1 MNLLTNKEEEKK
13 EKELIVAKIDN
24 GIVIDHITPPGR
36 AFYALKALKIDEK
49 FPHSVFVAINLPS
62 RKFGR
67 KDLLKIRNMNRED
80 LDIKKLG
87 LLISGSNIA
96 YIKNYAIIEK
106 EKIKAPKR
114 ISGVIKCPGLNCIT
128 SQYEDVEP
136 EFIVLNGHKPI
147 SLRCVYC
154 DVIFNVHENISLML

>member
-1 MNLLTNKEEEKK
+1 MNLLNNKEEKT

-36 AFYALKALKIDEK
+36 AFYALKALNIDEN

-80 LDIKKLG
+80 LNIEKLS

-96 YIKNYAIIEK
+96 YIKDFTIIEK

-128 SQYEDVEP
+128 SQHEDVEP
-136 EFIVLNGHKPI
+136 EFIVLSEHQPI

-154 DVIFNVHENISLML
+154 DVIFNVHEHISLML

>member
-1 MNLLTNKEEEKK
+1 MNLLNSIEEKS

-36 AFYALKALKIDEK
+36 AFYALKALNIDEN

-67 KDLLKIRNMNRED
+67 KDLLKIRNMKRED
-80 LDIKKLG
+80 LNIEKLG

-96 YIKNYAIIEK
+96 YIKDYMIIEK
-106 EKIKAPKR
+106 EKIKTPKR
-114 ISGVIKCPGLNCIT
+114 ISGVIRCPGLNCIT
-128 SQYEDVEP
+128 SQREDVKP
-136 EFIVLNGHKPI
+136 EFIVLTDYHPI

-154 DVIFNVHENISLML
+154 DVIFNVHEHISLML

>member
-1 MNLLTNKEEEKK
+1 MNNKEEKT
-13 EKELIVAKIDN
+13 EKELTVAKIDN

-36 AFYALKALKIDEK
+36 AFYALKALNIDEN

-80 LDIKKLG
+80 LNIEKLG

-96 YIKNYAIIEK
+96 YIKDFIIIEK
-106 EKIKAPKR
+106 EKIKTPEK

-128 SQYEDVEP
+128 SQHEDVEP
-136 EFIVLNGHKPI
+136 EFIVLSKHKPI

-154 DVIFNVHENISLML
+154 DVVFNVHEHISLML

>member
-1 MNLLTNKEEEKK
+1 MIPLNNQKEKT

-36 AFYALKALKIDEK
+36 AFYALKALNIDEN

-67 KDLLKIRNMNRED
+67 KDILKIRNMNRED
-80 LDIKKLG
+80 LNIQKLG
-87 LLISGSNIA
+87 LLISGSNIV
-96 YIKNYAIIEK
+96 YIKDYKIIEK
-106 EKIKAPKR
+106 EKIKIPKK
-114 ISGVIKCPGLNCIT
+114 ITGVLKCPGLNCIT
-128 SQYEDVEP
+128 SQHEDVES
-136 EFIVLNGHKPI
+136 EFTVLNNHHPL

-154 DVIFNVHENISLML
+154 DVIFNIHEHISLML

>member
-1 MNLLTNKEEEKK
+1 MNLLNKKEEKT

-36 AFYALKALKIDEK
+36 AFYALKALNIDEN

-80 LDIKKLG
+80 LNIEKLG

-96 YIKNYAIIEK
+96 YIKDYMIIEK
-106 EKIKAPKR
+106 EKIKTPKR

-128 SQYEDVEP
+128 SRHEDVDP
-136 EFIVLNGHKPI
+136 KFIVLNEHQPI
-147 SLRCVYC
+147 SLRCEYC
-154 DVIFNVHENISLML
+154 DTIFNVHEHISLML

>member
-1 MNLLTNKEEEKK
+1 MNLLNNIEEKS

-36 AFYALKALKIDEK
+36 AFYALKALNIDEN

-67 KDLLKIRNMNRED
+67 KDLLKIRNMKRED
-80 LDIKKLG
+80 LNIEKLG

-96 YIKNYAIIEK
+96 YIKDYMIIEK
-106 EKIKAPKR
+106 EKIKTPKR
-114 ISGVIKCPGLNCIT
+114 ISGVIRCPGLNCIT
-128 SQYEDVEP
+128 SQREDVKP
-136 EFIVLNGHKPI
+136 EFIVLTDYHPI

-154 DVIFNVHENISLML
+154 DVIFNVHEHISLML

>member
-1 MNLLTNKEEEKK
+1 MILLSNLEEKAK
-13 EKELIVAKIDN
+13 KELIVAKIDN

-36 AFYALKALKIDEK
+36 AFYALKALNIDEN

-67 KDLLKIRNMNRED
+67 KDILKIRNMNRED
-80 LDIKKLG
+80 LNIKKLG

-96 YIKNYAIIEK
+96 YIKHYKIIKK
-106 EKIKAPKR
+106 EKIKIPKK
-114 ISGVIKCPGLNCIT
+114 ISGALKCPGLNCIT
-128 SQYEDVEP
+128 SRHEDVET
-136 EFIVLNGHKPI
+136 EFKVLDNHDPI

-154 DVIFNVHENISLML
+154 DVIFNIHENISLML

>member
-1 MNLLTNKEEEKK
+1 MNLLNNQEEKT

-36 AFYALKALKIDEK
+36 AFYALKALNIDET

-67 KDLLKIRNMNRED
+67 KDILKIRNMNRED
-80 LDIKKLG
+80 LNIQKLG

-96 YIKNYAIIEK
+96 YIEDYKIIEK
-106 EKIKAPKR
+106 EKIKIPKK
-114 ISGVIKCPGLNCIT
+114 ISGVLKCPGLNCIT
-128 SQYEDVEP
+128 SQQEDVET
-136 EFIVLNGHKPI
+136 EFTVINENHPI
-147 SLRCVYC
+147 SLRCAYC
-154 DVIFNVHENISLML
+154 DVIFNIHEHISLLL